1 MINYSLILIT
11 NYLGSEWSMNN
22 EDYSTLQWYSSTP
35 KPTQEELDALWIPTQ
50 DTVAKNNCKTQAS
63 KLLYETDWTTIPD
76 VADPAKSN
84 PYLVNVSAFQTYRN
98 TLRQLAVTPVADP
111 VWPTKPTEQWSTTK

>member
-1 MINYSLILIT
+1 MIDYSLILTT
-11 NYLGSEWSMNN
+11 NYFGSEWSMSNN
-22 EDYSTLQWYSSTP
+22 DYSTLQWYSPTP

-76 VADPAKSN
+76 VADPANSPHLAN
-84 PYLVNVSAFQTYRN
+84 QADFIAYRSQV
-98 TLRQLAVTPVADP
+98 RQLAVYPVVSP
-111 VWPTKPTEQWSTTK
+111 VFPTKPAEVWQ